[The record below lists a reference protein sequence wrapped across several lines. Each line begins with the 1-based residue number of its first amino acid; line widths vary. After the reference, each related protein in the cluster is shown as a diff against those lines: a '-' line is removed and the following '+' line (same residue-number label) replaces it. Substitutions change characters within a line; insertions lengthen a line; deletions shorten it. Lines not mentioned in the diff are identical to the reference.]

1 MTTAYDVPASELIMC
16 AAQKLK
22 ASDEIKPPEWAG
34 YVKTGAHKQ
43 MPPVDAD
50 WWYVRCAAVLRQI
63 QTDGPIGVSR
73 LRSKYGGKERNGT
86 MPPSFR
92 KGSGAIIRKVVQ
104 QLEKIGYV
112 KTVKEGRATTP
123 DGQRFLDNTAYE
135 VKQQES
141 SE

>member
-1 MTTAYDVPASELIMC
+1 MTTAYDVQASELIMC
-16 AAQKLK
+16 AARKLK

-43 MPPVDAD
+43 LPPVDAD

-63 QTDGPIGVSR
+63 RIEGPIGVSR

-86 MPPSFR
+86 MPPSFK
-92 KGSGAIIRKVVQ
+92 KGSGSILRKVVQ
-104 QLEKIGYV
+104 QLENIGYV
-112 KTVKEGRATTP
+112 KMLKDGRAVTP
-123 DGQRFLDNTAYE
+123 DGQRFLDNAAYE
-135 VKQQES
+135 VTQQES